1 MDNSETEAG
10 ALRDMVKS
18 AADQCTD
25 ALLLDLVYKIL
36 VHSK

>member
-1 MDNSETEAG
+1 MENFETEAG

-18 AADQCTD
+18 AVDQCTD

-36 VHSK
+36 IPSK